1 MTIDLFRK
9 ISEIISQ
16 GKACVLVTVA
26 ETQGSGPM
34 TVGKKMLVQ
43 DDGSALGTVGG
54 GALEYEAVKVSKQI
68 FKDRQ
73 SRLVSYLLQEGAVK
87 EGLKTVPMVC
97 GGTATLFYEYL
108 SGGEFVYIFGGGHV
122 GRALTRQLG
131 LLGYYTILVDD
142 RESIFSDLPEA
153 GQCIH
158 ESFHAY
164 AAGAPIDES
173 SYVIICTPSHANDYN
188 VVRALLNRG
197 VRPCYL
203 GLLASS
209 AKKAD
214 FLSRIEKEYGKDVDL
229 SHLYSPV
236 GLDIGGASPEE
247 IALSVAAEIS
257 AFKYGKNEIRHMRD
271 R

>member
-1 MTIDLFRK
+1 MTTDLFRK
-9 ISEIISQ
+9 ISEITSQ

-26 ETQGSGPM
+26 ETEGSGPM

-43 DDGSALGTVGG
+43 DDGSSVGTVGG
-54 GALEYEAVKVSKQI
+54 GALEYEAIELSKQI

-73 SRLVSYLLQEGAVK
+73 SRLVCYLLQEGAVK
-87 EGLKTVPMVC
+87 KGLKTVPMVC

-108 SGGEFVYIFGGGHV
+108 SGGESVYIFGGGHV
-122 GRALTRQLG
+122 GRALARQLG
-131 LLGYYTILVDD
+131 LLGYYTILVDHRKD
-142 RESIFSDLPEA
+142 IFPDLPEA

-164 AAGAPIDES
+164 AGRAPIDES
-173 SYVIICTPSHANDYN
+173 SYVIICTPSHANDYE

-214 FLSRIEKEYGKDVDL
+214 FMARIEKEYGKDVDL

-257 AFKYGKNEIRHMRD
+257 AIKYGKNEIRHMRD
-271 R
+271 L

>member
-9 ISEIISQ
+9 ISEITSQ
-16 GKACVLVTVA
+16 GKACVLVTVV
-26 ETQGSGPM
+26 ETEGSGPM

-43 DDGSALGTVGG
+43 DDGSSLGTVGG
-54 GALEYEAVKVSKQI
+54 GALEYEAIEVSKQI
-68 FKDRQ
+68 VKDRQ

-97 GGTATLFYEYL
+97 GGTAKLFYEYL
-108 SGGEFVYIFGGGHV
+108 SGGDSVYIFGGGHV
-122 GRALTRQLG
+122 GRALARQLG

-142 RESIFSDLPEA
+142 RKDIFSDLPEA
-153 GQCIH
+153 GQSIH

-164 AAGAPIDES
+164 AGRAPIDES
-173 SYVIICTPSHANDYN
+173 SYVIVCTPSHANDYD
-188 VVRALLNRG
+188 VVRTLLNRG

-214 FLSRIEKEYGKDVDL
+214 FIARIKKEYGRDVDL

-247 IALSVAAEIS
+247 IALSIAAEIS
-257 AFKYGKNEIRHMRD
+257 AVKHGKNEIRHMRD

>member
-9 ISEIISQ
+9 ISEITSQ
-16 GKACVLVTVA
+16 GKACVLVTVV
-26 ETQGSGPM
+26 ETEGSGPM

-43 DDGSALGTVGG
+43 DDGSSLGTVGG
-54 GALEYEAVKVSKQI
+54 GALEYEAIEVSKQI
-68 FKDRQ
+68 VKDRQ

-97 GGTATLFYEYL
+97 GGTAKLFYEYL
-108 SGGEFVYIFGGGHV
+108 SGGDSVYIFGGGHV
-122 GRALTRQLG
+122 GRALARQLG

-142 RESIFSDLPEA
+142 RKDIFPDSPEA
-153 GQCIH
+153 KQCIH

-164 AAGAPIDES
+164 AGRAPIDES
-173 SYVIICTPSHANDYN
+173 SYVIVCTPSHANDYD
-188 VVRALLNRG
+188 VVRTLLNRG

-214 FLSRIEKEYGKDVDL
+214 FIARIKKEYGRDVDL

-257 AFKYGKNEIRHMRD
+257 AVKHGKNEIRHMRD

>member
-1 MTIDLFRK
+1 MTTDLFRK
-9 ISEIISQ
+9 ISEITSQ
-16 GKACVLVTVA
+16 GKACVLVTVV
-26 ETQGSGPM
+26 ETEGSGPM

-43 DDGSALGTVGG
+43 DDGSSVGTVGG
-54 GALEYEAVKVSKQI
+54 GALEYEAIEVSKQI

-108 SGGEFVYIFGGGHV
+108 SGGESVYIFGGGHV
-122 GRALTRQLG
+122 GRALARQLG

-142 RESIFSDLPEA
+142 REGIFPDLPEA

-164 AAGAPIDES
+164 AGSAPIDES
-173 SYVIICTPSHANDYN
+173 SYVIICTPSHANDYE
-188 VVRALLNRG
+188 VVRVLLNRG

-214 FLSRIEKEYGKDVDL
+214 FIARIEKEYGKDVDL

-236 GLDIGGASPEE
+236 GLDIGGASPPE
-247 IALSVAAEIS
+247 IALSVAAEMS
-257 AFKYGKNEIRHMRD
+257 AIKYGKNEIRHMRD
-271 R
+271 L

>member
-9 ISEIISQ
+9 ISEITSQ
-16 GKACVLVTVA
+16 GKACVLVTVV
-26 ETQGSGPM
+26 EKEGSGPM

-43 DDGSALGTVGG
+43 DDGSSVGTVGG
-54 GALEYEAVKVSKQI
+54 GALEYEAMDVSKQI
-68 FKDRQ
+68 LKDRQ
-73 SRLVSYLLQEGAVK
+73 SRLVSYRLQEGTVE

-97 GGTATLFYEYL
+97 DGRAKLFYEYL
-108 SGGEFVYIFGGGHV
+108 SGGECVYIFGGGHV
-122 GRALTRQLG
+122 GRALVRQLG
-131 LLGYYTILVDD
+131 LLGYHTILVDD
-142 RESIFSDLPEA
+142 REDVFPELPEA

-158 ESFHAY
+158 ESFQSY
-164 AAGAPIDES
+164 ARRAPIDES
-173 SYVIICTPSHANDYN
+173 SYVIICTPSHANDYD
-188 VVRALLNRG
+188 VAWALLDRG

-203 GLLASS
+203 GMLASS

-214 FLSRIEKEYGKDVDL
+214 FIARIEKEYGKDVDL

-257 AFKYGKNEIRHMRD
+257 AVKYRKNKIRHMRD